1 MSQNKIHP
9 TAIVSPQA
17 KLGSDNEIGAY
28 CTIGP
33 DVIIGNGNRLISHV
47 VIDGKTT
54 VGNGNIFFPFSV
66 IGAVPQDLKYNG
78 EKTELFIGD
87 QNTIRE
93 SVTLNL
99 GTVQGGGK
107 TVLGSNNLLMAY
119 THLGH
124 DSIVGNHCILANSV
138 AIAGHVIL
146 DDYCTIGGLSGVT
159 QFVHVGTQVYVGAGA
174 MIDKD
179 APPYAVL
186 LGARPCEVKGANL
199 VGLRRKGFKNDA
211 ISAVNESLKLWKQ
224 TELQKEECLQK
235 IEAEFGSFP
244 EVKTLVEF
252 IRNSKN
258 GCLR

>member
-1 MSQNKIHP
+1 MSSTKIHP

-17 KLGSDNEIGAY
+17 ELASDVEVGPY
-28 CTIGP
+28 CTVGP
-33 DVIIGNGNRLISHV
+33 DVKIGSGTKLLSHV
-47 VIDGKTT
+47 VIEGKTT
-54 VGNGNIFFPFSV
+54 IGSGNVFFPFSV

-78 EKTELFIGD
+78 EKTELIIGD

-107 TVLGSNNLLMAY
+107 TVLGSHNLLMAY

-124 DSIVGNHCILANSV
+124 DSIVGSHCILANSV
-138 AIAGHVIL
+138 AIAGHVVL
-146 DDYCTIGGLSGVT
+146 DDYAIIGGLSGVT
-159 QFVHVGTQVYVGAGA
+159 QFVHVGAHVYVGAGA

-179 APPYAVL
+179 APPFAVL
-186 LGARPCEVKGANL
+186 VGARPCEVKGANL
-199 VGLRRKGFKNDA
+199 VGLRRKGFKNDSIRA
-211 ISAVNESLKLWKQ
+211 INEALKIWK
-224 TELQKEECLQK
+224 ESDLQKEECLNR
-235 IEAEFGSFP
+235 IETEFGSFDD
-244 EVKTLVEF
+244 VKTLVHF